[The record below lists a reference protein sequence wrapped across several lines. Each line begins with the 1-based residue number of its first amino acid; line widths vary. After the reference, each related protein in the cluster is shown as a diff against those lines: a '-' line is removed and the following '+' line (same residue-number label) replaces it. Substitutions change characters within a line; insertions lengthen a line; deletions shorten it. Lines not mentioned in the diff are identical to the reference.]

1 MDRWNRRAQGD
12 LYTAEQIKRVLTGA
26 GIEVESDLDLN
37 YIIFCPFHNNS
48 RTPAGEVHKENGL
61 FFCFSCQKTAPL
73 IEVVMH
79 SSGRSYFEAARFIKS
94 KEGETNLE
102 AEVQKQLYAKPEFLP
117 FDEVVLKRLYN
128 GLLISDRAKNY
139 FKYRKINTESWSK
152 FSLGYSIKQDMV
164 TVPVHSPDGMP
175 VGLVGRSIEGKRFKN
190 STNLPRSKTM
200 FNLNRA
206 KREGGII
213 IVVESSFDVIKLFEA
228 GFPNAVATLGG
239 HLSNENL
246 DNLNRYSSKIII
258 ATDADEAGRKL
269 GETIATKL
277 KNKEVLWAS
286 YEYGM
291 IYPHGAKDIG
301 DMTNDEAKQCILNA
315 VPHFEYMTWK

>member
-1 MDRWNRRAQGD
+1 MDRWNRRSQGD

-102 AEVQKQLYAKPEFLP
+102 AEVQKQLYAKPEFIP

-128 GLLISDRAKNY
+128 GLLVSDRAKNY
-139 FKYRKINTESWSK
+139 FKYRKINTDSWSK

-164 TVPVHSPDGMP
+164 TVPVHSPEGIP
-175 VGLVGRSIEGKRFKN
+175 IGFVGRSVEGKEFKN
-190 STNLPRSKTM
+190 TPGLPKAKTL
-200 FNLNRA
+200 FNLHRVKTSDNVY
-206 KREGGII
+206 I
-213 IVVESSFDVIKLFEA
+213 VESSFDAIRLDQVGI
-228 GFPNAVATLGG
+228 PSVATLGANVSKAQVE
-239 HLSNENL
+239 LLQKYFNNIIVVA
-246 DNLNRYSSKIII
+246 DN
-258 ATDADEAGRKL
+258 DEAGGNMKDRIIEKL
-269 GETIATKL
+269 GSRVSVIKL
-277 KNKEVLWAS
+277 DKQ
-286 YEYGM
+286 Y
-291 IYPHGAKDIG
+291 KDIG
-301 DMTNDEAKQCILNA
+301 DMDDDSIAGLQFQFDKSIMSMLN
-315 VPHFEYMTWK
+315 